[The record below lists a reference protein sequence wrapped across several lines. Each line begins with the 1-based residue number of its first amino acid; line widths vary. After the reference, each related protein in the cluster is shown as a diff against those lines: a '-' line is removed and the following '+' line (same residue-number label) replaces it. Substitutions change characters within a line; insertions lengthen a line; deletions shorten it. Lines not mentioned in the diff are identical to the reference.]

1 MLYMNKKLRGLGY
14 SELRK
19 QRAAIPQ
26 SWHIVAKDLFR
37 HSPKKGEDE
46 TNISPKK
53 MPDASQP
60 STCRLCRHTAPG
72 RTRRRGG
79 VSPLQ
84 KIKLN
89 TLPKGFKI

>member
-37 HSPKKGEDE
+37 HSAKKREDE
-46 TNISPKK
+46 TNILPHLRSADCKRFAVISHLPN
-53 MPDASQP
+53 ASALP
-60 STCRLCRHTAPG
+60 RTGSYPAPG
-72 RTRRRGG
+72 CKGRRK
-79 VSPLQ
+79 PLA
-84 KIKLN
+84 KNK
-89 TLPKGFKI
+89 T

>member
-37 HSPKKGEDE
+37 HSAAFHPLLYAGGRNEHFAEKQ
-46 TNISPKK
+46 
-53 MPDASQP
+53 PDALS
-60 STCRLCRHTAPG
+60 R
-72 RTRRRGG
+72 
-79 VSPLQ
+79 
-84 KIKLN
+84 
-89 TLPKGFKI
+89 